1 MSIIGKQK
9 IGVYRQQVLVVK
21 EKHKG
26 IKLGSLTEHI
36 IALFHTGELKIIINK
51 LIKILNVTLDRS
63 IQTETTGLFY
73 LFMFCFIHHFQKI
86 FKTSIIKAYY

>member
-1 MSIIGKQK
+1 MSIIDKQK

-26 IKLGSLTEHI
+26 IKLSSLTEHI
-36 IALFHTGELKIIINK
+36 IALFHTGGLKIIINK

-63 IQTETTGLFY
+63 IQTQTTGLFY
-73 LFMFCFIHHFQKI
+73 LFMFCFIHHFQKNI
-86 FKTSIIKAYY
+86 